1 MIKNYTSTMIPR
13 MIANNPVIPKESLS
27 VSVVSGVMVKVGVG
41 GAVVGSGVTIAG
53 GLAVLPAL

>member
-13 MIANNPVIPKESLS
+13 MIANNPVIPKERLS
-27 VSVVSGVMVKVGVG
+27 VSVVSGVMVKVG